1 MGHESLGWWIEPKGC
16 ALLVIDVQNDFCHP
30 EGGLGR
36 RGDDL
41 SMVPEMASQLHG
53 LIEGAREAAVPV
65 IHIRLARKALD
76 EWPAMDRLFRNRF
89 GEDYI
94 RLVEEGT
101 WGAEYYDERI
111 TPRAGEVVITKPR
124 YGAFAETEL
133 DAVLKKLGVERLIL
147 TGVATNVC
155 VESTAR
161 EGFMRDYDIVV
172 VSDCCAGASRARHD
186 ATLENIRLHFGLVAS
201 ADEVLRTWTR
211 AADSAMCKEEARA

>member
-1 MGHESLGWWIEPKGC
+1 MSHESLERWAEPGGC

-30 EGGLGR
+30 EGGLGK
-36 RGDDL
+36 RGYDL
-41 SMVPEMASQLHG
+41 SMVPEMVPRLHG
-53 LIEGAREAAVPV
+53 LIERARKAAVPV
-65 IHIRLARKALD
+65 IHIRLARMALE
-76 EWPAMDRLFRNRF
+76 EWPAMDRLFRAQF

-111 TPRAGEVVITKPR
+111 TPRPGEVVITKPR

-133 DAVLKKLGVERLIL
+133 DAVLKELGVGRLIL
-147 TGVATNVC
+147 AGVATNVC

-172 VSDCCAGASRARHD
+172 VSDCCAGVSRARHD
-186 ATLENIRLHFGLVAS
+186 ATLENIRLHFGLVAT
-201 ADEVLRTWTR
+201 ATEVESTWTR
-211 AADSAMCKEEARA
+211 AVDSAARKEEARA